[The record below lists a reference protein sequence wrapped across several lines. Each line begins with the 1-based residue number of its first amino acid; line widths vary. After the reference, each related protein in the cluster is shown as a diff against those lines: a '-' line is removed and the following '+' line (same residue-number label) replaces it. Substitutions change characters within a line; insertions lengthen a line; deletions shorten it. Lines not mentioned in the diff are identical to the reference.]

1 MLKINLHLLFLRSQS
16 VRVPLECIPE
26 LSKELLLETK
36 DEAQNLDL

>member
-16 VRVPLECIPE
+16 VRVPLECVSE